1 MSVLTCEPVAFI
13 APAPVRE
20 TAADRPGVA
29 QPVPLR
35 PVPVQPWNR
44 ISLATLALF
53 ALLLGAWEWHWRAFG
68 VTPEIMSTD
77 GLWSIQRRRIDAGEG
92 NATVLVGD
100 SRIFFDVQLPAWE
113 KLDGTRPIQL
123 SYEGTSAIPFMED
136 LAADPNFSGR
146 LLVGVAPDVFFS
158 THLRHAATLKYF
170 RKESPSQRLGQWLS
184 MHFVEPLFAFDDPDF
199 ALSTVLQRLPW
210 PERPGKRDFIEV
222 RKLAVTEADRNTH
235 LWEKVDA
242 DPDYNALARKIWLQ
256 RFEPSP
262 NDLPPE
268 KQRQLETEQ
277 IARAAKAVAT
287 LRARGVKV
295 LFVRPPSDGPYLEF
309 ENHKYPRAVTWDA
322 LLAATGAP
330 GIHFQDY
337 PELQGFELP
346 ENSHVKAAQADHF
359 TVALWTIIHRDF
371 WKDTP
376 PH

>member
-1 MSVLTCEPVAFI
+1 MAVVASDTLAYV
-13 APAPVRE
+13 APAPLRE

-44 ISLATLALF
+44 IFLGMLVLF

-68 VTPEIMSTD
+68 VKPEIMSTD

-113 KLDGTRPIQL
+113 KLDGQRPIQL
-123 SYEGTSAIPFMED
+123 AYEGTSAIPFMED
-136 LAADPNFSGR
+136 LAADPNFTGR
-146 LLVGVAPDVFFS
+146 LLIGVAPDVFFS

-184 MHFVEPLFAFDDPDF
+184 MHFIEPFFAFDDPDF
-199 ALSTVLQRLPW
+199 ALATVLQRQPW
-210 PERPGKRDFIEV
+210 PGRPGKRDFIEV

-242 DPDYNALARKIWLQ
+242 DPDYHALALKIWMQ

-262 NDLPPE
+262 NDLPAE
-268 KQRQLETEQ
+268 KQQQVEKEQ

-295 LFVRPPSDGPYLEF
+295 LFVRPPSNGPYLDF
-309 ENHKYPRAVTWDA
+309 ENHKYPRAATWDA

-330 GIHFQDY
+330 GIHFEDY

-346 ENSHVKAAQADHF
+346 ENSHVKAAEADRF
-359 TVALWTIIHRDF
+359 TLALWTIIHRDF
-371 WKDTP
+371 WKDATA
-376 PH
+376 H